1 MARLLLEMRDVHM
14 GYTTRKSLLRSD
26 YHPVINGVS
35 LEIRE
40 GQRLGV
46 MGHNGAGKSTLLR
59 LIAGIYAPDS
69 GKVINHG
76 ARVSLLSLQAGFDP
90 RLNGWDNA
98 LLSGVLMGMTPAQA
112 RQRLKGIHEFCE
124 LGDQMDDLLGT
135 YSSGMRARLGFAVA
149 LTMEADLL
157 LIDEVLSVG
166 DQDFQEKSEKAV
178 MHAVDQG
185 CAMILVSHSPF
196 KLQKWTDSV
205 VAFEGGQIRPVAL
218 EQSGGGT

>member
-1 MARLLLEMRDVHM
+1 MSRILLEMHDV
-14 GYTTRKSLLRSD
+14 YLAYRLRKSLFRSD
-26 YHPVINGVS
+26 YHPVINGVN
-35 LEIRE
+35 LEVYQ
-40 GQRLGV
+40 GQRLGI
-46 MGHNGAGKSTLLR
+46 MGHNGAGKSTLLK
-59 LIAGIYAPDS
+59 LIAGIYAPDR
-69 GKVINHG
+69 GRVINHG

-98 LLSGVLMGMTPAQA
+98 LLSGVLMGLSPKKA

-124 LGDQMDDLLGT
+124 LGDQMNDVLGT

-149 LTMEADLL
+149 LQMEADIL

-178 MHAVDQG
+178 MHAVNEG
-185 CAMILVSHSPF
+185 CAMILVSHSPI

-205 VAFEGGQIRPVAL
+205 LTFEKGMICLSEPKQAV
-218 EQSGGGT
+218 S

>member
-112 RQRLKGIHEFCE
+112 RQRLKSIHDFCE
-124 LGDQMDDLLGT
+124 LGDQMNDLLGT

-166 DQDFQEKSEKAV
+166 DQSFQEKSEKAV
-178 MHAVDQG
+178 MNAVDQG

-196 KLQKWTDSV
+196 KLQKWTDSIV
-205 VAFEGGQIRPVAL
+205 SFEGGNIHPMSLDSL
-218 EQSGGGT
+218 EGGA

>member
-112 RQRLKGIHEFCE
+112 RQRLRSIHDFCE
-124 LGDQMDDLLGT
+124 LGDQMNDLLGT

-166 DQDFQEKSEKAV
+166 DQSFQEKSEKAV
-178 MHAVDQG
+178 MNAVDQG

-196 KLQKWTDSV
+196 KLQKWTDSIV
-205 VAFEGGQIRPVAL
+205 SFEGGNIHPMSLDSL
-218 EQSGGGT
+218 EGGA